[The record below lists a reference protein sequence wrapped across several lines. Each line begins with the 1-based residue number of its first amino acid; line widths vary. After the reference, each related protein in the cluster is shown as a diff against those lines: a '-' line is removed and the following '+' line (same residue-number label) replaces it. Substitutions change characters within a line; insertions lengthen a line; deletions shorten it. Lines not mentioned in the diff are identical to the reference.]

1 VPAAFESAVP
11 EHATFKM
18 AVANLDL
25 AGAVTYMLDHGD
37 FSKKEPLTE
46 EQSAELGRIVLPG
59 GMMTFE
65 LEDVSAVSPIYDV
78 RLTGTM
84 RVHIED
90 KDRRRADLTLTMRK
104 FDETVAYLQ
113 KNATVV
119 PEFGQASFGLL
130 MMKGLA
136 RDAGD
141 GAQAWD
147 VTVGEDGKVLI
158 NGRPLPFQ
166 P

>member
-1 VPAAFESAVP
+1 
-11 EHATFKM
+11 
-18 AVANLDL
+18 
-25 AGAVTYMLDHGD
+25 
-37 FSKKEPLTE
+37 
-46 EQSAELGRIVLPG
+46 
-59 GMMTFE
+59 MTFE

-84 RVHIED
+84 QVHIED
-90 KDRRRADLTLTMRK
+90 KDRRKADLTLTMRK

-113 KNATVV
+113 KNAAIV